1 MQMLNHHFKKIKF
14 SLFLKTNIIFG
25 FLFLCSS
32 VVFWPQF
39 LNAEEPEKVFSLVIS
54 KHKFNIETIEVKS
67 TDKFQLKIKNAD
79 KSFEEFESKALNIE
93 KFLKPNIEVI
103 VFLGPLKPG
112 EYDYFAE
119 FHPAL
124 GKGKIIVKP

>member
-1 MQMLNHHFKKIKF
+1 MNHFCKKIIFTRF
-14 SLFLKTNIIFG
+14 SKPTLVSC
-25 FLFLCSS
+25 FLFLHSS
-32 VVFWPQF
+32 LLFSPQVIR
-39 LNAEEPEKVFSLVIS
+39 AEEAEKVFSLIIS

-67 TDKFQLKIKNAD
+67 TDKFQIKIKNAD

-93 KFLKPNIEVI
+93 KFLKPNAEVT